1 MLWEYE
7 VFSIVMISSPNER
20 DMVSVVLSNLYEIV
34 TVTSSEIRQPWMF
47 QVLSPDIF
55 IDDSYVVFLVHQENI
70 WCSNEWN
77 ELFAIGLFFFFFNR
91 EIFTFTNNRF

>member
-34 TVTSSEIRQPWMF
+34 TVTSSKIRQPWMF

-70 WCSNEWN
+70 WCFNEWN
-77 ELFAIGLFFFFFNR
+77 ELFAIGLFFF
-91 EIFTFTNNRF
+91 